1 MADRG
6 DRLPLVFMVRIP
18 GLATHLGWSFLRYQA
33 RRKRGVRAFRRQLL
47 RVGMPKDRA
56 AQLAKAYHEVGSIRQ
71 LIAGR
76 GASRN

>member
-6 DRLPLVFMVRIP
+6 DRLPLIFMARIP

-33 RRKRGVRAFRRQLL
+33 RRKSGVRAFRREL
-47 RVGMPKDRA
+47 
-56 AQLAKAYHEVGSIRQ
+56 GSIRQ

-76 GASRN
+76 GASGS